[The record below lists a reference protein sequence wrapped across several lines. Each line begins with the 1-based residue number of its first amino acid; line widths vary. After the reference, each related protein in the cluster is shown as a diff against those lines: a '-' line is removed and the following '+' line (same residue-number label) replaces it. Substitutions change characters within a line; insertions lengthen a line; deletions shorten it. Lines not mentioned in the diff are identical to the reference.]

1 MWEYVQST
9 VSVLFFFD
17 GDEQYARPVQLL
29 WRGQEYSLGAV
40 QSWHV
45 TRHEGVVTHHYLVSD
60 EAGRQSFW
68 LGFETENLTWQ
79 LERVCDNNRQLLPN
93 LTLPKLAGMMG

>member
-1 MWEYVQST
+1 
-9 VSVLFFFD
+9 
-17 GDEQYARPVQLL
+17 
-29 WRGQEYSLGAV
+29 
-40 QSWHV
+40 
-45 TRHEGVVTHHYLVSD
+45 LVSD